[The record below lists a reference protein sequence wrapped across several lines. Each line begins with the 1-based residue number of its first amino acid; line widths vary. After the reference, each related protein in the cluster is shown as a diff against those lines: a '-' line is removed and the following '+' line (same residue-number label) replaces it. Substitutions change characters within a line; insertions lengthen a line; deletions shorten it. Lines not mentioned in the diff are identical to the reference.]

1 MTIES
6 RDPIR
11 LLVVGAGRMGRVH
24 LGAIK
29 ASGATTVAVVEPSP
43 ESRARLEGSG
53 VALFRELPA
62 ALAEGG
68 FDAALVAVPSSL
80 HLGIV
85 STLID
90 ADVPTLCE
98 KPCGLRVGDTLAA
111 AQRAR
116 EANVLL
122 QIGYWRRF
130 VPELR
135 DLRDEIAS
143 GVLGDIALALA
154 WQWDGE
160 PPAPRF
166 RRSSG
171 GILIDMGVHE
181 FDQLRW
187 LTGQEMSLD
196 SVVESSVFAEPYV
209 EDDAESIMISG
220 RLSGGGVA
228 GVSLGRRYDRGDSC
242 WVEVIGTLGSRRCE
256 FMVGPEGE
264 KVFQRALVAQ
274 IDAFAAAVG
283 GEASD
288 GATADDAV
296 TALGLAERGAA
307 LCPSDRPRDEITNHV
322 REEQP

>member
-6 RDPIR
+6 RDPLR
-11 LLVVGAGRMGRVH
+11 LLVIGAGRMGRVH
-24 LGAIK
+24 LGAIE
-29 ASGATTVAVVEPSP
+29 ASGATTVAVVEPSL
-43 ESRARLEGSG
+43 ESRAQLDSSS
-53 VALFRELPA
+53 VALFRELPV
-62 ALAEGG
+62 ALAKGG
-68 FDAALVAVPSSL
+68 FDAALIAVPSGL
-80 HLGIV
+80 HLEIV
-85 STLID
+85 SALMD
-90 ADVPTLCE
+90 AGVPTLCE
-98 KPCGLRVGDTLAA
+98 KPCGLTVGDALEA

-116 EANVLL
+116 DSNVLL
-122 QIGYWRRF
+122 QVGYWRRF

-143 GVLGDIALALA
+143 GALGDIALALA

-160 PPAPRF
+160 PPAPHF
-166 RRSSG
+166 RRTSG

-196 SVVESSVFAEPYV
+196 SVVESSVFVEPYV
-209 EDDAESIMISG
+209 EGDAESVMVSG

-256 FMVGPEGE
+256 FMVGPECDE
-264 KVFQRALVAQ
+264 VFQRALVAQ
-274 IDAFAAAVG
+274 IDAFAAAVA
-283 GEASD
+283 GEVSD

-296 TALGLAERGAA
+296 TALGIAERGAA
-307 LCPSDRPRDEITNHV
+307 LSPSNRPVDETTGETP
-322 REEQP
+322 EEQT